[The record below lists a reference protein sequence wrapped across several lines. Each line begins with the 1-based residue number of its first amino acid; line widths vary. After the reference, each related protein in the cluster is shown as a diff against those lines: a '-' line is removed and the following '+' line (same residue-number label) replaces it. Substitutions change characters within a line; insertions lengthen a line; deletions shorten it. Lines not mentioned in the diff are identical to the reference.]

1 MGQGTE
7 QSSKG
12 FEIMNSKDT
21 PSSHEVIAYESCSGI
36 FGSRKLSSKII
47 ILWSS
52 SFALWIEIGKDTIKW
67 GFD

>member
-7 QSSKG
+7 QSSKE
-12 FEIMNSKDT
+12 FEIMDSNAT

-47 ILWSS
+47 IL
-52 SFALWIEIGKDTIKW
+52 
-67 GFD
+67 